1 MFREGERYKGKSTRK
16 SRPQVRGFFFAIGQT
31 LIDRA
36 QRREREAGRCRE
48 RRLKVVASVKSLAQ
62 GPLVVCVFWRE
73 ALAEAARKV
82 EGSIPALRT
91 FSVSFALYL
100 HTAAK
105 RSEVGS
111 EDVSSVLESSHGG
124 GRVLSNEGGGHSGQP
139 LVGRKAAVESAS
151 PGDRDRGREGESS
164 ESASDYGPTA
174 GGAAGALEDRG
185 EGERGAEEDDRR
197 AGGRA

>member
-62 GPLVVCVFWRE
+62 GPLVVCVFWRK
-73 ALAEAARKV
+73 RWRCP
-82 EGSIPALRT
+82 EGRGFDSSPAHFFGFLC
-91 FSVSFALYL
+91 SLPPLS
-100 HTAAK
+100 AK

-124 GRVLSNEGGGHSGQP
+124 GRVLSNEGGGHGRQP

-151 PGDRDRGREGESS
+151 PGDRDRGREGEST